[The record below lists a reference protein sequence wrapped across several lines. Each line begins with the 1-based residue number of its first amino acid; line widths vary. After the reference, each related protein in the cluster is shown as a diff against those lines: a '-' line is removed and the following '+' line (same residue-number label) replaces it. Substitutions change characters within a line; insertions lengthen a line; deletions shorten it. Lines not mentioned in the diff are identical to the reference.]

1 MFSIMILPAVVA
13 LSVLWPPARA
23 APDWPWYNVS
33 LSQETRLNALV
44 NAMTATE
51 LVTQLVKYSQRIERL
66 GVPQYAWH
74 MEAAHGVAAP
84 GNESSFPCSLARA
97 AAFDPEMEQ
106 LIGRATGEEARA
118 KWNQYRL
125 DNHGATPPYHSQGIS
140 LTTYAPEI
148 NLCRD
153 PRWGRCQVGRYPNAA
168 GRPQP
173 LGTLIYAA
181 LVIGK
186 SR

>member
-1 MFSIMILPAVVA
+1 
-13 LSVLWPPARA
+13 
-23 APDWPWYNVS
+23 
-33 LSQETRLNALV
+33 
-44 NAMTATE
+44 MTATE

>member
-1 MFSIMILPAVVA
+1 MAATTLPAGSSIDPSLA
-13 LSVLWPPARA
+13 LAAGPPVGA
-23 APDWPWYNVS
+23 DWPWFNVS
-33 LSQETRLNALV
+33 LPQEVRLKALV
-44 NAMTATE
+44 DAMTPAE

-97 AAFDPEMEQ
+97 AAFDPEMEEM
-106 LIGRATGEEARA
+106 IARATGEEARA

-125 DNHGATPPYHSQGIS
+125 LHDGATPPYHSEGIS

-148 NLCRD
+148 NVRLSHT
-153 PRWGRCQVGRYPNAA
+153 AA
-168 GRPQP
+168 EHSMYQS
-173 LGTLIYAA
+173 A
-181 LVIGK
+181 
-186 SR
+186 